1 MTWETFYLICFLAG
15 LMLSIVTLLGGMGH
29 FGGHVHVPHVS
40 HVHLPHV
47 PHAAVPHA
55 GHLPGHL
62 PHGAGVSHTASGSTQ
77 GGGASVPWW
86 NGFSIMIFLCWFGA
100 AGYLL
105 TRYGSFVAGVVLA
118 LAAVCGVAGG
128 AIIFAFLTR
137 VLLPHEHELTADET
151 EVVGAVGRV
160 SSSIVPAGTG
170 EIIYEQLGARRSA
183 PARSEDGVP
192 ISKQEEVF
200 VVRYEKGIA
209 YVRRGQDGSGEWPV
223 EPDKQTTDASG
234 SLTTNH

>member
-1 MTWETFYLICFLAG
+1 M
-15 LMLSIVTLLGGMGH
+15 
-29 FGGHVHVPHVS
+29 
-40 HVHLPHV
+40 
-47 PHAAVPHA
+47 
-55 GHLPGHL
+55 
-62 PHGAGVSHTASGSTQ
+62 
-77 GGGASVPWW
+77 PWW

-118 LAAVCGVAGG
+118 LSAACGVAGG

-160 SSSIVPAGTG
+160 SSSIRAEGTG
-170 EIIYEQLGARRSA
+170 EIVYEQLGARRSA
-183 PARSEDGVP
+183 PARSEDGVA
-192 ISKQEEVF
+192 ISRQEEVF

-209 YVRRGQDGSGEWPV
+209 YVRRWQDGSGEWPV
-223 EPDKQTTDASG
+223 ETAGEPTSQPFRSR
-234 SLTTNH
+234 